1 MKYIPASRLQAW
13 RLKNEP
19 KQCPIL
25 GKGFNFFCVDHDHRD
40 GMIRGVISR
49 EANTLIGKIENIYY
63 TMCKGNQEDIG
74 AVMESIAKYLMHAK
88 TDYLHPVG
96 CKQLMSRFKRL
107 KKGDQ
112 EFALHQLGFSMKQIN
127 ACNNLQQRVNLYSQF
142 LKKEFYGKKRRTKHK
157 SKARL
162 HTN

>member
-1 MKYIPASRLQAW
+1 
-13 RLKNEP
+13 
-19 KQCPIL
+19 
-25 GKGFNFFCVDHDHRD
+25 
-40 GMIRGVISR
+40 
-49 EANTLIGKIENIYY
+49 
-63 TMCKGNQEDIG
+63 
-74 AVMESIAKYLMHAK
+74 MESIAKYLMYAK

-112 EFALHQLGFSMKQIN
+112 EFALHQLGFSMEQIN